1 MRVHVEE
8 PCNQRPQAIV
18 PDPCAVRGVPW
29 RMHAQPSGLSR
40 TVRTAHSRS
49 PMSTSGVKKLFTA
62 PGELERGRAS
72 RVK

>member
-1 MRVHVEE
+1 MWVQVEE
-8 PCNQRPQAIV
+8 PCNHRVAGGR
-18 PDPCAVRGVPW
+18 AGSVRGPWVPW

-40 TVRTAHSRS
+40 TVQTAHSRS